1 MCVCVRESECVC
13 VYMCERESVCVCVP
27 TYPYFGDKFVP
38 KSEVNLTKPPF
49 GDVLI
54 CKTG

>member
-1 MCVCVRESECVC
+1 MCVCERERGERVCVC
-13 VYMCERESVCVCVP
+13 VCVCVP